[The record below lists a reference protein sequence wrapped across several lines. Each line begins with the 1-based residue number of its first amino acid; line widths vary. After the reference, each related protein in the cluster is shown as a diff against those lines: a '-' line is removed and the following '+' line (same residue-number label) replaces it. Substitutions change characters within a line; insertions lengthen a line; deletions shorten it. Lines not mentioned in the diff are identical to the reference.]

1 MKRTTSKS
9 NSKSSSKKVKIRYK
23 FDSKDNSI
31 MQDKTSPNASFNMI
45 FDKDEPFY
53 RHTHTEAK

>member
-9 NSKSSSKKVKIRYK
+9 SSRSKKVRVKYK
-23 FDSKDNSI
+23 FDTKDNTI
-31 MQDKTSPNASFNMI
+31 LKDYTNPKAKLKMI

-53 RHTHTEAK
+53 KHTHTEE